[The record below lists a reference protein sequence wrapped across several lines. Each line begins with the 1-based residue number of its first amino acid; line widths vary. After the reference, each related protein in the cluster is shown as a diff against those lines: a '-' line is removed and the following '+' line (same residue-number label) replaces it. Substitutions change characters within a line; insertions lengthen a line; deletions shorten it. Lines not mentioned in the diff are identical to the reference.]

1 MAELQASRETLSHM
15 GTAIGPEAREL
26 LGRQSTFTVG
36 HMNENDPL
44 NLNSETELDEKSDED
59 YYKE

>member
-1 MAELQASRETLSHM
+1 M